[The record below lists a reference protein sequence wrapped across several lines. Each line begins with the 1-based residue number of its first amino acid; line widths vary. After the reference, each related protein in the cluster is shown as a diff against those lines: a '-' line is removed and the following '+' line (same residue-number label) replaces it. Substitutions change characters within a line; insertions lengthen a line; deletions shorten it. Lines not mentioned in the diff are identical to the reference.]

1 MKHLK
6 RRIPWCDL
14 THEPTATGFV
24 VTVPVMVYSE
34 ANQRGHWAKKYKRA
48 NEQSKGLALAL
59 AGVKRPPLP
68 VTVTLTRLY
77 TPSQHAMDAEDNLRV
92 AFKKLVDFLADWLI
106 PGLPPGIAD
115 ADPRIRWEYRQECGG
130 VVGVRVEIAGGNDD
144 D

>member
-14 THEPTATGFV
+14 AHEPTATGFV

-34 ANQRGHWAKKYKRA
+34 ANQRGGWQKAHRRKL
-48 NEQSKGLALAL
+48 EQWKGLTLAL
-59 AGVKRPPLP
+59 GMASRPRLP

-77 TPSQHAMDAEDNLRV
+77 TANQHAQDGDNLQR
-92 AFKKLVDFLADWLI
+92 AFKGVRDWIANWLNVD
-106 PGLPPGIAD
+106 D

-130 VVGVRVEIAGGNDD
+130 VVGVRVEVGA
-144 D
+144 

>member
-14 THEPTATGFV
+14 THEPTAEGFV

-34 ANQRGHWAKKYKRA
+34 ANQRGGWHKAWRRKQ
-48 NEQSKGLALAL
+48 EQWKGLGLALGL
-59 AGVKRPPLP
+59 ASRPRLP

-77 TPSQHAMDAEDNLRV
+77 TANQHAQDGDNLQRS
-92 AFKKLVDFLADWLI
+92 FKGCRDWIAKWLGAD
-106 PGLPPGIAD
+106 D

-130 VVGVRVEIAGGNDD
+130 VVGVRVGVERP
-144 D
+144 

>member
-14 THEPTATGFV
+14 THEPTAEGFV

-34 ANQRGHWAKKYKRA
+34 ANQRGGWQKAHRRKL
-48 NEQSKGLALAL
+48 EQWKGLMLAL
-59 AGVKRPPLP
+59 GLASRPDLP

-77 TPSQHAMDAEDNLRV
+77 TANQHEQDGDNLQRS
-92 AFKKLVDFLADWLI
+92 FKSARDFIARWLESD
-106 PGLPPGIAD
+106 D

-130 VVGVRVEIAGGNDD
+130 VVGVRVEIVGGNDD

>member
-1 MKHLK
+1 MRHLK
-6 RRIPWCDL
+6 RRLPWCDL
-14 THEPTATGFV
+14 THEPTAEGFV
-24 VTVPVMVYSE
+24 VTVPVMVFSE
-34 ANQRGHWAKKYKRA
+34 ANQRGGWQKAHRRKL
-48 NEQSKGLALAL
+48 EQWKGLGLALGL
-59 AGVKRPPLP
+59 ASRPALP

-77 TPSQHAMDAEDNLRV
+77 TPGQHAMDAADNLRV
-92 AFKKLVDFLADWLI
+92 AFKVVIDRLADWLI